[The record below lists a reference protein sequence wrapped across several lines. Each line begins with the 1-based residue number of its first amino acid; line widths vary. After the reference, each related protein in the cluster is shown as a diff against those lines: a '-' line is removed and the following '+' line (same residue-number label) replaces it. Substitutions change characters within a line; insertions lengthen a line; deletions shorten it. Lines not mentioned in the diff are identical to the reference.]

1 MADLKSFMPLRDLN
15 DAKHWRDRAAEMR
28 ALAEGTKDSDAA
40 RTVINLANVYDKLA
54 AQAEARAKSGLD
66 FFSVPSPLR
75 SQIRKPKE

>member
-1 MADLKSFMPLRDLN
+1 
-15 DAKHWRDRAAEMR
+15 MR

-54 AQAEARAKSGLD
+54 AQAEARAKSGFD

-75 SQIRKPKE
+75 SQIRKSKE